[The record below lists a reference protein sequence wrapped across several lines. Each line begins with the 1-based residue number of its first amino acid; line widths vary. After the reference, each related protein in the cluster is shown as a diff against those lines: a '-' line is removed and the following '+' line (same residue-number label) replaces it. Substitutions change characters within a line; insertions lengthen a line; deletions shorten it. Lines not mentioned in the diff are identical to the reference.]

1 MKKNS
6 RIKQRLIPIQI
17 SFKRCSKN
25 VCICMIRFEPHTVDV
40 SCQKS
45 DKLCSLKGTKMIEV
59 NKKYRL
65 KKINGWF
72 EKDSEEFLVVGFYEN
87 ELVACI
93 SPESEK
99 YVFRKEFLIDP
110 EKSNEIYSDIQIIRG

>member
-1 MKKNS
+1 
-6 RIKQRLIPIQI
+6 
-17 SFKRCSKN
+17 
-25 VCICMIRFEPHTVDV
+25 
-40 SCQKS
+40 
-45 DKLCSLKGTKMIEV
+45 MIEV

-93 SPESEK
+93 SRRSEN